1 MRWLVLCVT
10 AVMLTHADS
19 ISENSAAL
27 ELTTAGF
34 EETVR
39 TNDLVLV
46 DFFAPWCG
54 FCTRLAPEWSLLA
67 RELKGRATVAT
78 LDCDAHQ
85 EWCKRTWKITS
96 FPTIYA
102 FAYGKKVAQYDSSEY
117 KLHSLVRWAEKLMA
131 SDAYAGPAPVELEG
145 EEAMDEWLLA
155 EPSKA
160 KVVGF
165 FFSRSIPDALEFALL
180 CANKELQK
188 KVVFGLTRDPE
199 LFERYSIPEFG
210 VGMFGASG
218 AGRSRQIYTGD
229 FKAAALEEWV
239 TVNTLPLIEEF
250 GPKSSSAGSRTNLPF
265 VIAWYSATDESRAAV
280 HTLLGEVAMQYRQN
294 FLFLLADSSKY
305 SSLYKSYKPT
315 AVPTIVINSRQKG
328 RFRMD
333 APLDATSL
341 REFLDGFQQGS
352 LNGIS

>member
-1 MRWLVLCVT
+1 MGPAGQRR
-10 AVMLTHADS
+10 
-19 ISENSAAL
+19 AL
-27 ELTTAGF
+27 IALLN
-34 EETVR
+34 R
-39 TNDLVLV
+39 
-46 DFFAPWCG
+46 
-54 FCTRLAPEWSLLA
+54 SLS

-102 FAYGKKVAQYDSSEY
+102 FAYGKKVAQYASSECIQTELPPRPRVACQMFTSYVVWRRYDSSEY

-199 LFERYSIPEFG
+199 LFERCTL
-210 VGMFGASG
+210 A
-218 AGRSRQIYTGD
+218 RYTYCIG
-229 FKAAALEEWV
+229 
-239 TVNTLPLIEEF
+239 IH
-250 GPKSSSAGSRTNLPF
+250 SSP
-265 VIAWYSATDESRAAV
+265 
-280 HTLLGEVAMQYRQN
+280 
-294 FLFLLADSSKY
+294 
-305 SSLYKSYKPT
+305 
-315 AVPTIVINSRQKG
+315 
-328 RFRMD
+328 
-333 APLDATSL
+333 
-341 REFLDGFQQGS
+341 
-352 LNGIS
+352 